1 MKVKIFSRDDV
12 LNLIYE
18 KENKFVEE
26 HKDDQ
31 DSTLLIEGIV
41 LLESLYSS
49 LERFPHIE
57 IEVDD

>member
-1 MKVKIFSRDDV
+1 MKAKVFSRDDA
-12 LNLIYE
+12 LSFILE
-18 KENKFVEE
+18 AKNKFIEE

-31 DSTLLIEGIV
+31 DSALLIEGVV